1 MKTINVMMASL
12 AALLVAAC
20 SQNEVTEVSPDAH
33 PQMKFGVYTGT
44 PTRGVD
50 TDNNSIKDDPTDG
63 NKYGGFGIMGY
74 FTGSKGWNDAKASTA
89 PGFMHNQKVK
99 WDETQYRRMDVQPRQ
114 VLAQQQER
122 QDFLFRLRTL

>member
-33 PQMKFGVYTGT
+33 PQMKSGVYTGT

-89 PGFMHNQKVK
+89 PGFG
-99 WDETQYRRMDVQPRQ
+99 
-114 VLAQQQER
+114 
-122 QDFLFRLRTL
+122 RTAPSSTGPTTRTTRFPFSPTHPMKTSGSREKKRA

>member
-44 PTRGVD
+44 PTRGVC
-50 TDNNSIKDDPTDG
+50 TLRHTASVNSR
-63 NKYGGFGIMGY
+63 
-74 FTGSKGWNDAKASTA
+74 TA
-89 PGFMHNQKVK
+89 NRRQKP
-99 WDETQYRRMDVQPRQ
+99 Y
-114 VLAQQQER
+114 
-122 QDFLFRLRTL
+122 RTLSP

>member
-44 PTRGVD
+44 PRTITVSRMTLPMAISTVASALWGILRAARAGMTQKHRPPPDLCTTR
-50 TDNNSIKDDPTDG
+50 
-63 NKYGGFGIMGY
+63 
-74 FTGSKGWNDAKASTA
+74 W
-89 PGFMHNQKVK
+89 
-99 WDETQYRRMDVQPRQ
+99 
-114 VLAQQQER
+114 
-122 QDFLFRLRTL
+122 

>member
-89 PGFMHNQKVK
+89 PGFMHNQMVK
-99 WDETQYRRMDVQPRQ
+99 WDETLNSNTDVR
-114 VLAQQQER
+114 AR
-122 QDFLFRLRTL
+122 SGRG

>member
-89 PGFMHNQKVK
+89 PGFMHNQ
-99 WDETQYRRMDVQPRQ
+99 MG
-114 VLAQQQER
+114 
-122 QDFLFRLRTL
+122 

>member
-1 MKTINVMMASL
+1 MKTINVMM
-12 AALLVAAC
+12 
-20 SQNEVTEVSPDAH
+20 AH

-89 PGFMHNQKVK
+89 PGFMHNQMVK
-99 WDETQYRRMDVQPRQ
+99 WDETLNSNTGGWTPTHPMKTSGSREKKR
-114 VLAQQQER
+114 A
-122 QDFLFRLRTL
+122 

>member
-1 MKTINVMMASL
+1 MASL

-74 FTGSKGWNDAKASTA
+74 FTAARAGMT
-89 PGFMHNQKVK
+89 QKHRPPPDLCTTR
-99 WDETQYRRMDVQPRQ
+99 W
-114 VLAQQQER
+114 
-122 QDFLFRLRTL
+122 